1 MSQLLVHCDLI
12 SARGVLPCGA
22 LSSAKTIT
30 TKTKTRC

>member
-1 MSQLLVHCDLI
+1 MSHRLAKCDLI
-12 SARGVLPCGA
+12 SAPDFTSVGA